1 VLLVFQWLTP
11 SNCNAVFDC
20 AQVVPKLVKGIN
32 CFFLKIR
39 SKMSVSSN
47 HIERSTP
54 YMVLHVIQRNFM
66 LNKRFPDLWKG
77 LILNPYLQPP
87 QKAISNNDDCFSLP
101 VWRMVMV
108 CSQWIWASKTAATW
122 CPSSLN
128 IANHLFGN
136 MNIRMKIYTAD
147 RFEARLRMISTKA
160 ASRPKAWQNQ
170 IERPRALMGS
180 AQGASP
186 S

>member
-1 VLLVFQWLTP
+1 
-11 SNCNAVFDC
+11 
-20 AQVVPKLVKGIN
+20 
-32 CFFLKIR
+32 
-39 SKMSVSSN
+39 MSVSSN

-108 CSQWIWASKTAATW
+108 CSQWYGLPKPLSHGV
-122 CPSSLN
+122 P
-128 IANHLFGN
+128 
-136 MNIRMKIYTAD
+136 
-147 RFEARLRMISTKA
+147 
-160 ASRPKAWQNQ
+160 RP
-170 IERPRALMGS
+170 
-180 AQGASP
+180 
-186 S
+186 